1 MSVIKM
7 ELARDAAMILARDG
21 GNALTNFFQLPVI
34 LGAIALIVF
43 LIGLACLIR
52 IGMSKDK
59 TNGAT
64 MPM

>member
-1 MSVIKM
+1 MAAISLV
-7 ELARDAAMILARDG
+7 ARDAAILVARD
-21 GNALTNFFQLPVI
+21 GNALTNFFSLPVI

-43 LIGLACLIR
+43 LIGLACLIK
-52 IGMSKDK
+52 IGTQKDK